1 MQVGAVH
8 KDRMCRQAGRS
19 RRRGEGGREGGGQQG
34 VSIGVYG
41 VCMEQRAGGEQGIE
55 YLQFNLAREAIFPFC

>member
-1 MQVGAVH
+1 M
-8 KDRMCRQAGRS
+8 S
-19 RRRGEGGREGGGQQG
+19 RREWEGVRQQER
-34 VSIGVYG
+34 VSIAVYG